1 MPGNH
6 FLSWGRSVF
15 VPEAPDHA
23 RLCLACWHRDTRLS
37 LSAPRSSGSS
47 ESESHWTVHLRIDL
61 ACFLSHSLPY
71 LERSFHRAVSH
82 LSLNGHEFEQAL
94 GVYNGQENLACCG
107 PQGCRVD
114 TTEWLNRTELRTGKL
129 ERLVSQTKILG
140 NIWTNAQR
148 PIPEPVKLLAF
159 KILANKRKTQ
169 HLIGLF
175 GYWS

>member
-1 MPGNH
+1 MTLYSTGHVDKAQPQKTQA
-6 FLSWGRSVF
+6 LSECPVCLQQQGEISSVVRSWCK
-15 VPEAPDHA
+15 AM
-23 RLCLACWHRDTRLS
+23 
-37 LSAPRSSGSS
+37 
-47 ESESHWTVHLRIDL
+47 
-61 ACFLSHSLPY
+61 SHSLPY
-71 LERSFHRAVSH
+71 LEGSFHRAVSH

-94 GVYNGQENLACCG
+94 GVCNGQEDLACCG

-114 TTEWLNRTELRTGKL
+114 AIEWLNRSELRTGKL

-140 NIWTNAQR
+140 NIWTNTQR
-148 PIPEPVKLLAF
+148 PIPEPVKELLAF